1 MFSLKSLK
9 FKIFLG
15 IFIPFAVL
23 LVTICLY
30 LTVKDRE
37 TNQQNFSNGSAMFS
51 SLVNDSIGIIDSWL
65 ADRMKV
71 VDTLAGQKT
80 DFLKNRDNIIMV
92 GKALNFGGVYYGT
105 AAEGDMYSTKKTV
118 EQYRASNYDP
128 RKRPWYVL
136 GDGQSSVRISQPY
149 KDFTFNE
156 NVIGMAKMAEG
167 GVVAADVK
175 IGDLKESLSKISIP
189 DNGFT
194 ILYTADRKIIIS
206 DNDGVFM
213 EDVSKYNKV
222 FGSELMRKSES
233 SDGHLIPLTIGST
246 GYYMITKRIRNAPW
260 YFSFVVP
267 ASQVAT
273 STSNFQVILL
283 ISLGILAVSA
293 FVFNQFLHYQVVQP
307 IRYIARFMNNMAQG
321 TGADLSRRLKIRSRD
336 EIGYLEECFNNFLD
350 GLSSLIGTFKNSA
363 STLADVS
370 SDVLSQS
377 MELKQK
383 SQSQM
388 DLLLHGN
395 SLISSVKEQTDA
407 VSDDMQNA
415 SEKLNATTGEC
426 SDLQRLILDVADSI
440 NNLNS
445 ELGNTR
451 AALDKLQESTD
462 AIVNLNNSISE
473 ISNNTNL
480 LALNAA
486 IEAARAGEH
495 GRGFAVVADEVRSL
509 SAHTQKAT
517 EDIKNTIDKLLVA
530 NRDAIG
536 LMDVSIETC
545 SRAVNKTNEA
555 SEHFSNITASFSDIN
570 AMTEKIAVIAK
581 EQNSMIAEASG
592 NVNDAENSAEE
603 ILGEASAYAETAN
616 SLKDQFNEL
625 NGTLSGFVL
634 KS

>member
-1 MFSLKSLK
+1 MSYQP
-9 FKIFLG
+9 
-15 IFIPFAVL
+15 IP
-23 LVTICLY
+23 
-30 LTVKDRE
+30 
-37 TNQQNFSNGSAMFS
+37 
-51 SLVNDSIGIIDSWL
+51 
-65 ADRMKV
+65 
-71 VDTLAGQKT
+71 
-80 DFLKNRDNIIMV
+80 
-92 GKALNFGGVYYGT
+92 
-105 AAEGDMYSTKKTV
+105 
-118 EQYRASNYDP
+118 
-128 RKRPWYVL
+128 
-136 GDGQSSVRISQPY
+136 
-149 KDFTFNE
+149 
-156 NVIGMAKMAEG
+156 
-167 GVVAADVK
+167 
-175 IGDLKESLSKISIP
+175 
-189 DNGFT
+189 
-194 ILYTADRKIIIS
+194 
-206 DNDGVFM
+206 
-213 EDVSKYNKV
+213 
-222 FGSELMRKSES
+222 
-233 SDGHLIPLTIGST
+233 
-246 GYYMITKRIRNAPW
+246 
-260 YFSFVVP
+260 
-267 ASQVAT
+267 
-273 STSNFQVILL
+273 
-283 ISLGILAVSA
+283 
-293 FVFNQFLHYQVVQP
+293 QVV
-307 IRYIARFMNNMAQG
+307 G
-321 TGADLSRRLKIRSRD
+321 SRRK
-336 EIGYLEECFNNFLD
+336 G
-350 GLSSLIGTFKNSA
+350 
-363 STLADVS
+363 
-370 SDVLSQS
+370 
-377 MELKQK
+377 
-383 SQSQM
+383 
-388 DLLLHGN
+388 
-395 SLISSVKEQTDA
+395 
-407 VSDDMQNA
+407 
-415 SEKLNATTGEC
+415 TGEC